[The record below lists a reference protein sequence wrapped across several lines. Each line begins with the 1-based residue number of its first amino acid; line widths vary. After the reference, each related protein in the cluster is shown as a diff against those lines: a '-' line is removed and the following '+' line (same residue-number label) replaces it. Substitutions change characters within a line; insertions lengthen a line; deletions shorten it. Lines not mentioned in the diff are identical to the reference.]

1 MQNAISIC
9 GNWKLNYYYFW
20 LDRKSKWK
28 TTQKNKLREKLS
40 GQKFA
45 QFHREIYRI
54 SNFSTWKKLRIAF
67 FNHRSIPGIK
77 SVIPQDNLHLP
88 QNGEKQRKTL
98 FPISP

>member
-1 MQNAISIC
+1 MQFRYVAIE
-9 GNWKLNYYYFW
+9 NWIIITFDLIGSQNEKQ
-20 LDRKSKWK
+20 RKRTSFVKSHS
-28 TTQKNKLREKLS
+28 S